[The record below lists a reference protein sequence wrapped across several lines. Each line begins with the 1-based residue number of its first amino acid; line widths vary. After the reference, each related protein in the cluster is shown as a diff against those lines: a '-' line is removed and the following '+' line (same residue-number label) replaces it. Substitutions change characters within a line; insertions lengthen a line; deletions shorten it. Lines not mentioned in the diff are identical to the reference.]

1 MEESTNSLTSIHRD
15 QLQELLEI
23 LHKLL
28 EYENPDDVIE
38 EFFEKSVLF
47 LNASSATLVLWETG
61 IGVCN
66 YTYNMPT
73 ELNMKGIIM
82 KPDQDSLTSRIFRDR
97 TIVELTNYSKN
108 ANAWV
113 L

>member
-38 EFFEKSVLF
+38 TF
-47 LNASSATLVLWETG
+47 LRKV
-61 IGVCN
+61 
-66 YTYNMPT
+66 YY
-73 ELNMKGIIM
+73 
-82 KPDQDSLTSRIFRDR
+82 F
-97 TIVELTNYSKN
+97 
-108 ANAWV
+108 
-113 L
+113 